1 MSNEQPGIITK
12 EVAYDI
18 KALMVGGAPIKA
30 TPTKTQG
37 AANSTGNTKKTT
49 EDLEKLKKAVKE
61 SADYFER
68 FAKDNQFNLKFSV
81 DDKSDSIVVQVVEIG
96 TGKLIRQIPSEEVLR
111 LRQRIS
117 DLLGMIYDREM

>member
-1 MSNEQPGIITK
+1 MSNEQPGAITK

-18 KALMVGGAPIKA
+18 RALIVGGASTKA
-30 TPTKTQG
+30 TPAKTQG
-37 AANSTGNTKKTT
+37 ATNSTGNTKKTT
-49 EDLEKLKKAVKE
+49 DDPEKLKKAVQE
-61 SADYFER
+61 SVDYFER

-81 DDKSDSIVVQVVEIG
+81 DAKSDSIVVQVVEIG

>member
-1 MSNEQPGIITK
+1 MSNEQPGAIAK
-12 EVAYDI
+12 EMVHDI
-18 KALMVGGAPIKA
+18 KALIVGGTPAKA

-37 AANSTGNTKKTT
+37 AVSSIGETKKTT

-81 DDKSDSIVVQVVEIG
+81 DDKSDSIVVQVVETG
-96 TGKLIRQIPSEEVLR
+96 TGKLIRQIPAEEVLR